1 MISKFFCFLG
11 YTFLVF
17 LGVVIFWFFIIPYS
31 ILLTGP
37 FTLKEI
43 DINNS
48 SFITPSEAEYFYNH
62 GKRKIEK
69 NGKTCTEY
77 FAYKDGVALK
87 TVCE

>member
-17 LGVVIFWFFIIPYS
+17 LGVVIFWFFIMPYS
-31 ILLTGP
+31 ILITGP

-48 SFITPSEAEYFYNH
+48 SFITPSEAGYFYDH

-69 NGKTCTEY
+69 NGKKCTEY
-77 FAYKDGVALK
+77 FACKDGKELK